1 MQSPPKPN
9 NNNLFSFLMQREQGY
24 RAQERESNIIPKMD
38 KRAIISKEE
47 FDSAIKKA
55 KKSNEVGNARLNFP
69 MRDLRE
75 ITFPPAVTEA
85 NETNEANTTYI
96 RSCFIGATFPDK
108 ANLPD
113 LNFQKADFS
122 HAKLR
127 EANLIGAD
135 LSGADL
141 SGADLSEADLSL
153 ATLNGANLSGAN
165 LIKRDLRF
173 LFLDKADLS
182 YAKLNGANL
191 SCAFLNEAD
200 LRGADLSGVN
210 LEGAKFS
217 NANLSGVNLSGLDLK
232 DAKFSNA
239 NLSNSNLTNAKI
251 ISADFSGADLSGAD
265 FSGTLKASI
274 TGTGSYYSD
283 ISAKSVSTIL
293 DKLDD
298 TGIKKM
304 LGIDDKVTVKQYLEN
319 LITIPKVKN
328 NEETIDNIKK
338 VIAVIISFEE
348 KIKSTTPSPNT
359 QPSVGGKR
367 KREESLG
374 DGGSARKP
382 EGR

>member
-9 NNNLFSFLMQREQGY
+9 NNNLFSFLMKREQGY

-85 NETNEANTTYI
+85 NETNETNETNTTYI
-96 RSCFIGATFPDK
+96 RSCFIGATFKDK

-113 LNFQKADFS
+113 LNFQKANFS

-127 EANLIGAD
+127 EANLTGADLTGAD

-141 SGADLSEADLSL
+141 TGANLKRANLDGAN
-153 ATLNGANLSGAN
+153 LNGANLSGAY
-165 LIKRDLRF
+165 LG
-173 LFLDKADLS
+173 
-182 YAKLNGANL
+182 YARLKGANL
-191 SCAFLNEAD
+191 IGVD
-200 LRGADLSGVN
+200 LGG
-210 LEGAKFS
+210 
-217 NANLSGVNLSGLDLK
+217 ANLTGTLLGDVNLSGTNLIGLNLTW
-232 DAKFSNA
+232 ANFLNA
-239 NLSNSNLTNAKI
+239 NLSNSDLTNAKI
-251 ISADFSGADLSGAD
+251 SGADLTGANLSGADLTNAKIVGADFSKADLSGAD

-274 TGTGSYYSD
+274 IGRYYSD
-283 ISAKSVSTIL
+283 ISATDVSKIL
-293 DKLDD
+293 NKLDD
-298 TGIKKM
+298 AQIEKM
-304 LGIDDKVTVKQYLEN
+304 LGIGDEVPVKEYLKN
-319 LITIPKVKN
+319 LLTIQ
-328 NEETIDNIKK
+328 NEKRTIDNINK

-348 KIKSTTPSPNT
+348 KIQSTTPSPDT
-359 QPSVGGKR
+359 RPSVGGKR